1 MINTAI
7 ALSSRLSLTPSLVSK
22 SRAGSNGTGAA
33 RRGQL
38 QVIAAKKNK
47 RKEERKAQKRAE
59 TKALLEKRDA
69 NKEEEPADAPVSS
82 GPKPYEATATVMQ
95 SLTICGSYKDKTGDK
110 LLDGTILVQEA
121 AETLWNAPFVCA
133 SHDASDVFNYG
144 NKAALSLWQLSW
156 DEFVGLP
163 STKSA
168 EDDQTVQSERR
179 ELLDRAAKDGYIKD
193 YSGIRQTSDGRKFKI
208 NGATVWTITD
218 KDGNKTGQ
226 AVRFDTFSWV
236 GDDGE
241 EEEMMVC
248 EGGEIVSKK
257 SIAAD
262 AASDPKD
269 VPSEAEVAE
278 ASAAVEAQAAEV
290 RRLKEE
296 DGLDNSSP
304 EIQAGVASLMEK
316 KAVLADLEERIAAA
330 ADA

>member
-1 MINTAI
+1 
-7 ALSSRLSLTPSLVSK
+7 
-22 SRAGSNGTGAA
+22 
-33 RRGQL
+33 
-38 QVIAAKKNK
+38 
-47 RKEERKAQKRAE
+47 
-59 TKALLEKRDA
+59 
-69 NKEEEPADAPVSS
+69 
-82 GPKPYEATATVMQ
+82 
-95 SLTICGSYKDKTGDK
+95 
-110 LLDGTILVQEA
+110 
-121 AETLWNAPFVCA
+121 
-133 SHDASDVFNYG
+133 
-144 NKAALSLWQLSW
+144 
-156 DEFVGLP
+156 
-163 STKSA
+163 
-168 EDDQTVQSERR
+168 
-179 ELLDRAAKDGYIKD
+179 
-193 YSGIRQTSDGRKFKI
+193 
-208 NGATVWTITD
+208 VWTITD

-269 VPSEAEVAE
+269 DPSEAEVAE

-316 KAVLADLEERIAAA
+316 KAVLADMEERIAAA

>member
-1 MINTAI
+1 MIHT
-7 ALSSRLSLTPSLVSK
+7 ALSSRLSLPQSLTSK
-22 SRAGSNGTGAA
+22 PRAGSSGSGAT

-38 QVIAAKKNK
+38 HLIAAKKNK

-59 TKALLEKRDA
+59 TKALMEKRDEDKG
-69 NKEEEPADAPVSS
+69 KETSDTSAPS
-82 GPKPYEATATVMQ
+82 GPQPYEATATVMQ
-95 SLTICGSYKDKTGDK
+95 SLTICGSYKDKTGEK

-121 AETLWNAPFVCA
+121 AKALWNAPFVCA

-144 NKAALSLWQLSW
+144 NKAALSLWRLSW

-168 EDDQTVQSERR
+168 EDDESVQSERR

-218 KDGNKTGQ
+218 KDGKKTGQ
-226 AVRFDTFSWV
+226 AVRFDTFSWL

-241 EEEMMVC
+241 EEEMIVR
-248 EGGEIVSKK
+248 EGGEIVPKK

-262 AASDPKD
+262 ASSDVKEI
-269 VPSEAEVAE
+269 PSAVEVAE

-304 EIQAGVASLMEK
+304 AVQAGVASLMEK